1 MTMKAYKQQF
11 LEYWGQR
18 TAREQRLLAAMAVVL
33 GAAVLYLGI
42 WEPANNSLQRN
53 RAAVERLQA
62 ELGMVQAL
70 ADEAAKLKRQPAQTP
85 LAGKDLIPLLQQTAK
100 SQGLPAALQFSAEGD
115 SGVSMEGV
123 LGFDDWV
130 RFAGV
135 LAAQQQVRVVNV
147 KVEAQPAPGQVK
159 IKALLAHAGAEA

>member
-1 MTMKAYKQQF
+1 MKAYKQQF
-11 LEYWGQR
+11 LDYWGQR
-18 TAREQRLLAAMAVVL
+18 TAREQRLLAIMAVVL
-33 GAAVLYLGI
+33 GAAIVYLGI
-42 WEPANNSLQRN
+42 WEPANTSLQRN
-53 RAAVERLQA
+53 RAAVARLQA

-85 LAGKDLIPLLQQTAK
+85 LAAKDLIPLLQQTAK
-100 SQGLPAALQFSAEGD
+100 SQGLPVAGLQFTADGD
-115 SGVSMEGV
+115 NGVDMEGV

-135 LAAQQQVRVVNV
+135 LSAQQQVRVLNV
-147 KVEAQPAPGQVK
+147 KVEAQPTPGQVK